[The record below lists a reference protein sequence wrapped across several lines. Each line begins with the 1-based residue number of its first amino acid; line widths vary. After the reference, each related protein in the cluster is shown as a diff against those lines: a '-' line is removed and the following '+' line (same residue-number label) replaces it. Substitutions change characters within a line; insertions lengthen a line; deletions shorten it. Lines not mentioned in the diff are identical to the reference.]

1 MYSMKYHI
9 NIFTHKYVCLS
20 LSVWSGLVLFVQ
32 DTTWHNYSRHEQ
44 TNSCWSN
51 SKAQAEMKRWQGQHL
66 QISPNLPCK
75 NHEKKTLLISH
86 IVLGA
91 QTVESQVLLPLL
103 LQLLLLEPSVSAT
116 WVAQILMRV
125 SQMAHDTFVQIV
137 NLGQLNFF
145 WARSK
150 AGILLACISSSWDSD
165 LDAMLTSNGQS
176 RLGSGLSWAT
186 PTTPPLSTLGR
197 KEYIRKHSWDQ
208 WSPIH
213 NYSQNQQLRWN
224 CCFRKSQSMAKH
236 GKAMQS
242 ACDLSGPVRTCQESC
257 RKVDGNCVRLLVK
270 DWRLDLSRWV
280 TILALNHWIGKSME
294 STSAE
299 QRKSGLYGKAVARR
313 VHQTWIKKQDA
324 YTLFAVDLKS
334 F

>member
-1 MYSMKYHI
+1 
-9 NIFTHKYVCLS
+9 
-20 LSVWSGLVLFVQ
+20 
-32 DTTWHNYSRHEQ
+32 
-44 TNSCWSN
+44 
-51 SKAQAEMKRWQGQHL
+51 
-66 QISPNLPCK
+66 
-75 NHEKKTLLISH
+75 
-86 IVLGA
+86 
-91 QTVESQVLLPLL
+91 VLLPLL

-150 AGILLACISSSWDSD
+150 AGILLACISNSWDSD

-208 WSPIH
+208 RSPIH

-224 CCFRKSQSMAKH
+224 RCFRKSQSMAKH

-294 STSAE
+294 STSSE
-299 QRKSGLYGKAVARR
+299 QRNKVRSLWQSRCKKGTSNMDQKAGRLYCLYSICSRSEVILVNWSPWFG
-313 VHQTWIKKQDA
+313 
-324 YTLFAVDLKS
+324 FALHWGVKV
-334 F
+334 